1 MESESRVDE
10 AGEYR
15 GLTEEFGEVGG
26 VDVSS
31 FDGGFHVDVDGL
43 GDVEVGGLESR
54 MFSDDEL
61 RFISCGSLLR
71 FDLTL
76 R

>member
-26 VDVSS
+26 VDISS
-31 FDGGFHVDVDGL
+31 FVGVFHADVDGL
-43 GDVEVGGLESR
+43 GDVEGGGLESR
-54 MFSDDEL
+54 MLSDDEF
-61 RFISCGSLLR
+61 RIISCGSLLR
-71 FDLTL
+71 VASTL